1 MAKKTDYTAL
11 TEQVC
16 DLLGGK
22 SNIGYFTHC
31 VTRLRFSIKDKGLVK
46 EDELRSMEGV
56 GGLRWVGTQLQIII
70 GSGVEEVYT
79 AICKKHGFTEES
91 AVDETLDDVKEK
103 PKGIKGYFSAF
114 VATLSAILGP
124 IIPAIVACGLLQ
136 GLLYSAQS
144 FGWIDST
151 TATYTF
157 FFACAQASFY
167 FLPILVAFSA
177 AKVFKCNPY
186 LAVTT
191 AAILISPVFIGMA
204 GTTVKLFGFLPIKY
218 ADYSSS
224 VVPAILTVYF
234 QSFVEKGCKKIVPKM
249 IDIIVTPLIT
259 VFAGAIAGWILLAP
273 IGGWI
278 GTFISDGML

>member
-136 GLLYSAQS
+136 DFCIRHSHLAGLIQR
-144 FGWIDST
+144 
-151 TATYTF
+151 
-157 FFACAQASFY
+157 QQ
-167 FLPILVAFSA
+167 PIHFSLR
-177 AKVFKCNPY
+177 VRRHP
-186 LAVTT
+186 
-191 AAILISPVFIGMA
+191 
-204 GTTVKLFGFLPIKY
+204 
-218 ADYSSS
+218 
-224 VVPAILTVYF
+224 
-234 QSFVEKGCKKIVPKM
+234 
-249 IDIIVTPLIT
+249 
-259 VFAGAIAGWILLAP
+259 
-273 IGGWI
+273 
-278 GTFISDGML
+278 FISCRF